1 MQYGKV
7 PTLSRNT
14 RKAFV
19 YVITLD
25 NDNKYYLTRNSL
37 KIIFIILLSGKP
49 FPHIKVKG

>member
-19 YVITLD
+19 YIITLD

-37 KIIFIILLSGKP
+37 KIIFITISLPRFKE
-49 FPHIKVKG
+49 

>member
-1 MQYGKV
+1 MQYSKL

-14 RKAFV
+14 CKAFV

-37 KIIFIILLSGKP
+37 KIIFITISLPRFKE
-49 FPHIKVKG
+49 

>member
-1 MQYGKV
+1 MQYCQV

-25 NDNKYYLTRNSL
+25 NDNKYYLTCNSL
-37 KIIFIILLSGKP
+37 KIIFITISLPRFKE
-49 FPHIKVKG
+49 

>member
-1 MQYGKV
+1 MQYCKV

-37 KIIFIILLSGKP
+37 KIIFITISLPRFKE
-49 FPHIKVKG
+49 